1 MHYHQLEHN
10 VFLLLNGIYMLPLSA
25 YCGGVGSKTGLYL
38 VDGEIRK
45 LSPRECARVQGYENK
60 LNVA

>member
-1 MHYHQLEHN
+1 
-10 VFLLLNGIYMLPLSA
+10 MLPLSA